1 MVEVACRIIVSAP
14 VPVPF
19 LLTLDFGFGTCIWD
33 LGLGNGLDK
42 LANLQNAKR
51 SVVVRDNPVG

>member
-1 MVEVACRIIVSAP
+1 MSAP

-19 LLTLDFGFGTCIWD
+19 LWTLDFGFGTCIWD

-51 SVVVRDNPVG
+51 SVVVRDNPVIG